1 MRNLV
6 AGFLML
12 HGLPPLIT
20 APVENKCQTFLEA
33 QSLDFLVVHDPRP
46 SLSPVIVRNP
56 NFDCGAARIVDI
68 RFQLSSRQYKKG
80 LLIQYLLARYTIAL
94 IIFADCVVFLA
105 QFFQIFVNLLK
116 QDGNRLKI
124 GHCRMRFSQS
134 SFTALRTCLCLA
146 LEACQSGT
154 LKLSAISKIR

>member
-33 QSLDFLVVHDPRP
+33 QPLDFLVVHDPRT

-56 NFDCGAARIVDI
+56 DFDCGAARIVDV
-68 RFQLSSRQYKKG
+68 RFQLSPRQYKKG
-80 LLIQYLLARYTIAL
+80 LLIRYLLARYAIAL
-94 IIFADCVVFLA
+94 IILASCVVFLA
-105 QFFQIFVNLLK
+105 QFFQKFVNLLK

-134 SFTALRTCLCLA
+134 SLTASR
-146 LEACQSGT
+146 
-154 LKLSAISKIR
+154 I